1 MDEKNI
7 ENEQPIIANIE
18 NNNQNKDIKNEENP
32 EIKLMEDQI
41 DPGEIKE
48 TKQKEVIQI
57 DELTPKSKQKI
68 FLLVLLIF
76 LLVIIIIIALIIF
89 TLKDIQKEDDITVL
103 SPLII
108 NSTSGNHTHTIIF
121 MPGYTNQPEDF
132 EKFFKTEINFDKKN
146 DTTIVILRS
155 PLVNVSLTNSKNYS
169 WFDIYSLP
177 IDNYSTVNLDDLKKS
192 AKVLDKVVNNEVNIL
207 NGDYTKIIV
216 GGHSQGAAIS
226 LYQAYTTKEKYG
238 GLFAFSGFLTPGDIS
253 DDKKT
258 LPVYMGYGDKDNVI
272 TPSFINQTI
281 EKIMDF
287 PGFDLHIYKDHLHH
301 ICTNQT
307 KDASIFLNNTIE

>member
-1 MDEKNI
+1 MSVEV
-7 ENEQPIIANIE
+7 NEQNFEQEVLNSEVPVVVDFWAKWCGPCRKLGPVLDEVNETLSGKAKIVKVDADENRELLTRYAVSGLPTLLIFKNSEPVERMVGIIPKTTIISNIE
-18 NNNQNKDIKNEENP
+18 NNNQNKDIKSEENP

-76 LLVIIIIIALIIF
+76 LLVIIIIVALIIF

-132 EKFFKTEINFDKKN
+132 EKFFKTKINFDKKN

-177 IDNYSTVNLDDLKKS
+177 I
-192 AKVLDKVVNNEVNIL
+192 
-207 NGDYTKIIV
+207 
-216 GGHSQGAAIS
+216 
-226 LYQAYTTKEKYG
+226 
-238 GLFAFSGFLTPGDIS
+238 
-253 DDKKT
+253 
-258 LPVYMGYGDKDNVI
+258 
-272 TPSFINQTI
+272 
-281 EKIMDF
+281 
-287 PGFDLHIYKDHLHH
+287 
-301 ICTNQT
+301 
-307 KDASIFLNNTIE
+307 